1 MSRKS
6 RMQSAREAKDKRTK
20 KLAAVLAVVLVAV
33 LAFEVPKVMHSGGST
48 AAPPAATTPT
58 DTTATGV
65 PATGVPVTAPGTAAA
80 AVTPAASTKLPNSD
94 VQPARSK
101 STLLAFTHFS
111 GKDPF
116 VQQVSNATTPAQT
129 ASANVPA
136 SSGGSSSSASNGT
149 QTKHVRTLAATGTA
163 RISVN
168 GRIQV
173 VRVGATFPSANPLF
187 RLVAVTNGAA
197 RIAIAN
203 GSYSSGAH
211 TISLSTGRSL
221 TLVDT
226 ADGIRY
232 RIRLITAS

>member
-6 RMQSAREAKDKRTK
+6 RMQSAREAKDKRMK
-20 KLAAVLAVVLVAV
+20 KVAAGGFVLLAVV
-33 LAFEVPKVMHSGGST
+33 LAFEVPKVMHSGSST

-65 PATGVPVTAPGTAAA
+65 PATGVPTTAPGTAAA

-101 STLLAFTHFS
+101 STLVSFSHFS

-116 VQQVSNATTPAQT
+116 VQQVSNATTPVHT
-129 ASANVPA
+129 ASASVPA
-136 SSGGSSSSASNGT
+136 SSGGSSSNASNGT

-168 GRIQV
+168 GRPQV

-187 RLVAVTNGAA
+187 RLVAVTNGVA
-197 RIAIAN
+197 RIAIAH

-211 TISLSTGRSL
+211 TISLSAGRSL

-232 RIRLITAS
+232 HIRLLSA

>member
-33 LAFEVPKVMHSGGST
+33 LAYEVPKVMHNGSST

-65 PATGVPVTAPGTAAA
+65 PVTAPGTAAA
-80 AVTPAASTKLPNSD
+80 AVTPTASTKLPNSD

-116 VQQVSNATTPAQT
+116 VQQVSNATTPVQT
-129 ASANVPA
+129 ASASVPA

-168 GRIQV
+168 GRIQL

-187 RLVAVTNGAA
+187 RLVAVTNGVA

>member
-6 RMQSAREAKDKRTK
+6 RMQSAREAKDKRMK
-20 KLAAVLAVVLVAV
+20 KVAAGGLVLLAVV
-33 LAFEVPKVMHSGGST
+33 LAFEVPKVMHSGSST
-48 AAPPAATTPT
+48 AAPPAATTTT
-58 DTTATGV
+58 DTTAS
-65 PATGVPVTAPGTAAA
+65 GVPVTAPGTVAA
-80 AVTPAASTKLPNSD
+80 AVTPTASTKLPNSD

-101 STLLAFTHFS
+101 STLLAFSHFS

-129 ASANVPA
+129 ASASVPA
-136 SSGGSSSSASNGT
+136 SSGGSKSASTGTT

-168 GRIQV
+168 GRIQT
-173 VRVGATFPSANPLF
+173 VRAGATFPSANPLF
-187 RLVAVTNGAA
+187 RLVAVTNGVA

-226 ADGIRY
+226 ADGVRY